1 MIYGT
6 ISKNDL
12 LDDGLEDDRGSGNRS
27 TVITSYHKPHQPS
40 TNGMNDSNDDQV
52 VIHGNDHGDHRDN
65 CQLPPDFVPGPNDVV
80 CARGK
85 SYWDHEGN
93 KRYRALIGSA
103 TEKYS
108 ASTNKL
114 EKTLIV
120 SEIVQSVHQQKGCFV
135 KKERKGGPWV
145 VVDEVFA
152 REKVGQSLRD
162 GLHDKYRSST
172 KAKKQ
177 RRACVN
183 EKFNGDIDRVIHSNR
198 IVSQR
203 IEDLTRE
210 VKKNGALASDFSIIT
225 LFSRA
230 NSDILETI
238 KKDSSMLNQFQDA
251 TVAANIDAS

>member
-1 MIYGT
+1 MIYGSA
-6 ISKNDL
+6 SKRDLIGNSL
-12 LDDGLEDDRGSGNRS
+12 LDD
-27 TVITSYHKPHQPS
+27 
-40 TNGMNDSNDDQV
+40 NDNSEYENEFET
-52 VIHGNDHGDHRDN
+52 IY
-65 CQLPPDFVPGPNDVV
+65 LPAEFSPGPTDVV

-93 KRYRALIGSA
+93 QKYRYLIAKA
-103 TEKYS
+103 TQKYKS
-108 ASTNKL
+108 TTNKL

-120 SEIVQSVHQQKGCFV
+120 SQIVESVSNRQGKFV
-135 KKERKGGPWV
+135 KKEGKGGPWV
-145 VVDEVFA
+145 IVDEVFA

-183 EKFNGDIDRVIHSNR
+183 EKFNGDIDRVIHSNE
-198 IVSQR
+198 IVSNR
-203 IEDLTRE
+203 IDALTRE
-210 VKKNGALASDFSIIT
+210 VQKNGALASDFSIIS

-238 KKDSSMLNQFQDA
+238 KNDASMLNQFQDA
-251 TVAANIDAS
+251 SVAANVESN

>member
-6 ISKNDL
+6 ASKRDLIDDNDNS
-12 LDDGLEDDRGSGNRS
+12 E
-27 TVITSYHKPHQPS
+27 
-40 TNGMNDSNDDQV
+40 DSNEYET
-52 VIHGNDHGDHRDN
+52 IY
-65 CQLPPDFVPGPNDVV
+65 LPAAFAPGPTDVV

-93 KRYRALIGSA
+93 QKYRCLIAKA
-103 TEKYS
+103 TQKYK
-108 ASTNKL
+108 STSNKL

-120 SEIVQSVHQQKGCFV
+120 SEIVESVKYRHGKFV

-145 VVDEVFA
+145 IVDEVFA

-183 EKFNGDIDRVIHSNR
+183 EKFNGDIDRVIHSNE
-198 IVSQR
+198 IVSNR
-203 IEDLTRE
+203 IDTLTRE
-210 VKKNGALASDFSIIT
+210 VKKNGALASDFSIIS

-230 NSDILETI
+230 NADILETI
-238 KKDSSMLNQFQDA
+238 KKDASMLNQFQDA
-251 TVAANIDAS
+251 TMAANVESN